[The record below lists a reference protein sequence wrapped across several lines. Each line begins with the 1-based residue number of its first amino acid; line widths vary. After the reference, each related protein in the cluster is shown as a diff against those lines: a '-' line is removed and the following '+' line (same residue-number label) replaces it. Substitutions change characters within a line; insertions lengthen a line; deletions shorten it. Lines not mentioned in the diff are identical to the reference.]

1 MYREEKKGKVT
12 KTTTKKK
19 STKINFLC
27 SNNEATN
34 ERLVLL
40 FVFLIFDS
48 FVETNPKTYF
58 FFIFFGC

>member
-40 FVFLIFDS
+40 LFSPFSIVK
-48 FVETNPKTYF
+48 NPKTNFLF
-58 FFIFFGC
+58 FSAVG